1 MNNFLPS
8 IAASAKQDLENEA
21 PISGIGDQRNSVW
34 ENLVHELRQPLSVIE
49 SLAYYLELTS
59 KDEGASVHLRQIQS
73 MVHQANRILMEQSAE
88 VLSRGTLRIASQ

>member
-1 MNNFLPS
+1 M
-8 IAASAKQDLENEA
+8 IEA
-21 PISGIGDQRNSVW
+21 
-34 ENLVHELRQPLSVIE
+34 
-49 SLAYYLELTS
+49 LAYYLELTS